1 MGMVLYEQAAQ
12 LCCQLFRS
20 LRKSVPLLYKL
31 CCDSLQMGLFST
43 EQQCSFDVTPPPAA
57 QLRYEFALPPTS
69 FKSCSAKV
77 QHQPATQRQH
87 KRVTPHAVRQ
97 DLVKQSAAK
106 RHVRNQ
112 LTLFQILSTKL
123 ILPLDGS
130 NLDSMGEQAVAV
142 DPPINLE

>member
-1 MGMVLYEQAAQ
+1 MGMVFYEQATQ

-57 QLRYEFALPPTS
+57 QLRYELALPPTS

-77 QHQPATQRQH
+77 QHQPSTQRQH

-106 RHVRNQ
+106 RHVRTQ
-112 LTLFQILSTKL
+112 LTLFQNFKYQTIPTFRRFK
-123 ILPLDGS
+123 PGRYGGAGGS
-130 NLDSMGEQAVAV
+130 SASPHQ
-142 DPPINLE
+142 P